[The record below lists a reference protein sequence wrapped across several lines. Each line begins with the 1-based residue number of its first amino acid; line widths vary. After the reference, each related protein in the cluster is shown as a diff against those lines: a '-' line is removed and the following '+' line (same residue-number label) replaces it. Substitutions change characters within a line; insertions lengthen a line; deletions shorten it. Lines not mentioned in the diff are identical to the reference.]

1 MKKLLKYMAVLA
13 TSVMAFGCYPDV
25 VTPDAA
31 QIPDAEA
38 FDITIDVNQE
48 TNYVTFT
55 LNNKGLVP
63 MWIFG
68 DQNVDKTANTRYAY
82 TQNGISLRF
91 REAGEHQVEVKAYN
105 SSGVSQGSVL
115 KTFVL
120 ENTYRD
126 PFNPAPYMKKLARE
140 WVWNST
146 VDGHFGCGPSTA
158 EPTSWW
164 SCGANEKA
172 DWSLYNDTMTF
183 TEDGKY
189 LFNPGE
195 DGKVYVNA
203 GFSALGTSPD
213 GNDFLVDIPAYETTY
228 TVENNWN
235 EAGVEEIWLVL
246 PAGKNLSYIPNQH
259 IYDNPRFL
267 VTELSTKEVK
277 LAADNAPNGD
287 GTISWLYNFVPAGE
301 TLSADELL
309 AGKGAEGKV
318 WVMDSAA
325 KGHLACGPSAE
336 DPAGW
341 WSANADEKAG
351 SGMYDDEITFYPDGK
366 YVYNPG
372 ADGLLYVN
380 WGVTV
385 IGPNT
390 GAEPD
395 NSIEYE
401 TVVSSYAFDGETITL
416 AENTPMIYVPSD
428 GMYATPT
435 FKVVELTEN
444 TLKLVI
450 MNEGC
455 YWQLILKARDASADE
470 PEAVAWDASIAAN
483 MWAQATP
490 TMDFWFSA
498 SDWSGGL
505 TADFVDNGN
514 GTYIVTMPEGMG
526 SDQWQGQVHF
536 ESTGIATSADKKYDF
551 QVVLLSSEDH
561 PGATIKFGKQGD
573 DNTFYCDG
581 RHPLVGGEEFIYQLA
596 DVPGKDIDNIKFS
609 LDFAGGVA
617 GSTVEISQIIICE
630 HQDDHFI
637 GAAPAPDPLD
647 PSSDANLWKGAAI
660 NITYWFADNG
670 WGQIADPELTQGD
683 NEFKLVIPEGIGA
696 SQWQGQFVFNH
707 TGIVLDP
714 AKKYDF
720 QVTLLS
726 SEDHPHV
733 TIKPCYQHPT
743 ELDGNG
749 NPADVN
755 ELFMEGA
762 LALSAYEECVYT
774 KAGLQGTDIPDLK
787 LVFDFGGAVG
797 GSEIVVSG
805 ITIQEHID

>member
-1 MKKLLKYMAVLA
+1 MAVLA
-13 TSVMAFGCYPDV
+13 ASVMAFGCYPDV
-25 VTPDAA
+25 VTPDAS

-38 FDITIDVNQE
+38 FDISIDVNQE

-105 SSGVSQGSVL
+105 SAGVSQGSVV

-158 EPTSWW
+158 DPISWW

-203 GFSALGTSPD
+203 GFTALGTSPD
-213 GNDFLVDIPAYETTY
+213 GADFLVDIPAYETTY

-246 PAGKNLSYIPNQH
+246 PAGKNLSYIPNQY
-259 IYDNPRFL
+259 IYDSPRFL
-267 VTELSTKEVK
+267 VTELSSKEVK
-277 LAADNAPNGD
+277 LAAANAPNGD
-287 GTISWLYNFVPAGE
+287 GTISWLYNFVPAGQVV
-301 TLSADELL
+301 SADELL

-336 DPAGW
+336 DPASW

-395 NSIEYE
+395 NSVAWE
-401 TVVSSYAFDGETITL
+401 TVTSSYKFDGETITL
-416 AENTPMIYVPSD
+416 AANTPMIYVPSD
-428 GMYATPT
+428 AMYATPT

-455 YWQLILKARDASADE
+455 YWQLILKARDAAADE
-470 PEAVAWDASIAAN
+470 PKAVAWDASIAAN
-483 MWAQATP
+483 MWSQANP
-490 TMDFWFSA
+490 NMAFWFSGDNWDGMA
-498 SDWSGGL
+498 IPDD
-505 TADFVDNGN
+505 TFVNNGN
-514 GTYIVTMPEGMG
+514 GTYTITMPEGMG
-526 SDQWQGQVHF
+526 GDQWKGQVHF
-536 ESTGIATSADKKYDF
+536 ESTGLSTSAGKKYDF
-551 QVVLLSSEDH
+551 QIVLVSSEDH
-561 PGATIKFGKQGD
+561 PGVTIKLSKEGD
-573 DNTFYCDG
+573 DNTFYCAD
-581 RHPLVGGEEFIYQLA
+581 RHSIAADEEFIYQLA
-596 DVPGKDIDNIKFS
+596 DMNGIDIES
-609 LDFAGGVA
+609 LRLTLDVAGGVA
-617 GSTVEISQIIICE
+617 GSTLDVSKIIICE
-630 HQDDHFI
+630 HQENHVI
-637 GAAPAPDPLD
+637 GAAPEAGALD
-647 PSSDANLWKGAAI
+647 PSSDANLWKSAAI
-660 NITYWFADNG
+660 NISYWFANND

-683 NEFKLVIPEGIGA
+683 NEFTLVIPEGIGA

-707 TGIVLDP
+707 TGIALDP

-726 SEDHPHV
+726 SENHPHV
-733 TIKPCYQHPT
+733 TIKPCWEDPNET
-743 ELDGNG
+743 DSNSK
-749 NPADVN
+749 DKN
-755 ELFMEGA
+755 ELFMEGG
-762 LALSAYEECVYT
+762 LALTAYEECVYT
-774 KAGLQGTDIPDLK
+774 KTGLQGTDIPDLK

-805 ITIQEHID
+805 ITIQEHKD

>member
-25 VTPDAA
+25 VTPDAT

-105 SSGVSQGSVL
+105 SAGVSQGSVV
-115 KTFVL
+115 KNFVL
-120 ENTYRD
+120 ENDYRD
-126 PFNPAPYMKKLARE
+126 PFDPTPYMKKLARE

-158 EPTSWW
+158 DPSSWW

-172 DWSLYNDTMTF
+172 AWSLYNDTMTF

-228 TVENNWN
+228 TVESNWN

-267 VTELSTKEVK
+267 VTGLSTKEVK

-287 GTISWLYNFVPAGE
+287 GTISWLYNFVPAGSVGGGDE
-301 TLSADELL
+301 T
-309 AGKGAEGKV
+309 
-318 WVMDSAA
+318 
-325 KGHLACGPSAE
+325 
-336 DPAGW
+336 PA
-341 WSANADEKAG
+341 
-351 SGMYDDEITFYPDGK
+351 T
-366 YVYNPG
+366 
-372 ADGLLYVN
+372 
-380 WGVTV
+380 
-385 IGPNT
+385 
-390 GAEPD
+390 
-395 NSIEYE
+395 
-401 TVVSSYAFDGETITL
+401 
-416 AENTPMIYVPSD
+416 
-428 GMYATPT
+428 
-435 FKVVELTEN
+435 
-444 TLKLVI
+444 
-450 MNEGC
+450 
-455 YWQLILKARDASADE
+455 
-470 PEAVAWDASIAAN
+470 AWDASIAAN

-490 TMDFWFSA
+490 TMGFWFSA

-505 TADFVDNGN
+505 VADFVDNGN
-514 GTYIVTMPEGMG
+514 GTYTVTMPEGMG

-573 DNTFYCDG
+573 DDTFYCDG

-630 HQDDHFI
+630 HQDDHFV
-637 GAAPAPDPLD
+637 GETPAPDPLD
-647 PSSDANLWKGAAI
+647 PSSDANLWKSAAI
-660 NITYWFADNG
+660 NISYWFADNG
-670 WGQIADPELTQGD
+670 WAQIADPALTQGD
-683 NEFKLVIPEGIGA
+683 NEFKLVIPEGTGA

-743 ELDGNG
+743 ELDENG

-774 KAGLQGTDIPDLK
+774 KTGLQGTDIPDLK
-787 LVFDFGGAVG
+787 LVFDFAGAAG

>member
-120 ENTYRD
+120 ENDYRD
-126 PFNPAPYMKKLARE
+126 PFDPAPYMKKLARE

-213 GNDFLVDIPAYETTY
+213 GADFLVDIPAYETTY

-246 PAGKNLSYIPNQH
+246 PTGKNLSYIPNQH

-287 GTISWLYNFVPAGE
+287 GTISWLYNFVPAGSVGGGDE
-301 TLSADELL
+301 T
-309 AGKGAEGKV
+309 
-318 WVMDSAA
+318 
-325 KGHLACGPSAE
+325 
-336 DPAGW
+336 PA
-341 WSANADEKAG
+341 
-351 SGMYDDEITFYPDGK
+351 T
-366 YVYNPG
+366 
-372 ADGLLYVN
+372 
-380 WGVTV
+380 
-385 IGPNT
+385 
-390 GAEPD
+390 
-395 NSIEYE
+395 
-401 TVVSSYAFDGETITL
+401 
-416 AENTPMIYVPSD
+416 
-428 GMYATPT
+428 
-435 FKVVELTEN
+435 
-444 TLKLVI
+444 
-450 MNEGC
+450 
-455 YWQLILKARDASADE
+455 
-470 PEAVAWDASIAAN
+470 AWDASIAAN

-490 TMDFWFSA
+490 TMGFWFSA

>member
-1 MKKLLKYMAVLA
+1 MKKLLKYMAGLA
-13 TSVMAFGCYPDV
+13 ASVMAFGCYPDV

-68 DQNVDKTANTRYAY
+68 EQNVDKTANTRHAY

-120 ENTYRD
+120 ENDYRD
-126 PFNPAPYMKKLARE
+126 PFDPAPYMKKLARE

-158 EPTSWW
+158 DPTSWW

-213 GNDFLVDIPAYETTY
+213 GADFLVDIPAYETTY

-246 PAGKNLSYIPNQH
+246 PARKNLSYIPNQH

-267 VTELSTKEVK
+267 VTKLSTKEVK

-287 GTISWLYNFVPAGE
+287 GTISWLYNFVPAGSVGGGDE
-301 TLSADELL
+301 T
-309 AGKGAEGKV
+309 
-318 WVMDSAA
+318 
-325 KGHLACGPSAE
+325 
-336 DPAGW
+336 PA
-341 WSANADEKAG
+341 
-351 SGMYDDEITFYPDGK
+351 T
-366 YVYNPG
+366 
-372 ADGLLYVN
+372 
-380 WGVTV
+380 
-385 IGPNT
+385 
-390 GAEPD
+390 
-395 NSIEYE
+395 
-401 TVVSSYAFDGETITL
+401 
-416 AENTPMIYVPSD
+416 
-428 GMYATPT
+428 
-435 FKVVELTEN
+435 
-444 TLKLVI
+444 
-450 MNEGC
+450 
-455 YWQLILKARDASADE
+455 
-470 PEAVAWDASIAAN
+470 AWDASIAAN

-490 TMDFWFSA
+490 TMGFWFSA

-670 WGQIADPELTQGD
+670 WGQIADPELTRGD

-707 TGIVLDP
+707 TGIALDP

-743 ELDGNG
+743 ELDENN

-774 KAGLQGTDIPDLK
+774 KTGLQGTDIPDLK

>member
-13 TSVMAFGCYPDV
+13 ASVMAFGCYPDV

-31 QIPDAEA
+31 QLPDAEA
-38 FDITIDVNQE
+38 FDISIDVNQE

-105 SSGVSQGSVL
+105 SAGVSQGSVV

-120 ENTYRD
+120 ENDYRD
-126 PFNPAPYMKKLARE
+126 PFDPSPYMRKLAKE

-158 EPTSWW
+158 DPLSWW

-203 GFSALGTSPD
+203 GFTALGTSPD
-213 GNDFLVDIPAYETTY
+213 GADFLVDIPAYETTY

-246 PAGKNLSYIPNQH
+246 PAGKNLSYIPNQY
-259 IYDNPRFL
+259 IYDSPRFL
-267 VTELSTKEVK
+267 VTELSSKEVK
-277 LAADNAPNGD
+277 LAAANAPNGD
-287 GTISWLYNFVPAGE
+287 GTISWLYNFVPAG
-301 TLSADELL
+301 SVGGD
-309 AGKGAEGKV
+309 
-318 WVMDSAA
+318 
-325 KGHLACGPSAE
+325 
-336 DPAGW
+336 
-341 WSANADEKAG
+341 
-351 SGMYDDEITFYPDGK
+351 
-366 YVYNPG
+366 
-372 ADGLLYVN
+372 
-380 WGVTV
+380 
-385 IGPNT
+385 
-390 GAEPD
+390 
-395 NSIEYE
+395 E
-401 TVVSSYAFDGETITL
+401 TVVT
-416 AENTPMIYVPSD
+416 
-428 GMYATPT
+428 
-435 FKVVELTEN
+435 
-444 TLKLVI
+444 
-450 MNEGC
+450 
-455 YWQLILKARDASADE
+455 
-470 PEAVAWDASIAAN
+470 AWDASIAAN

-490 TMDFWFSA
+490 TMGFWFSA

-505 TADFVDNGN
+505 AADFVDNGD
-514 GTYIVTMPEGMG
+514 GSYVVTMPEGMG

-581 RHPLVGGEEFIYQLA
+581 RHPLVGGEEFVYQLA
-596 DVPGKDIDNIKFS
+596 NVDGKDIDNIKFS

-617 GSTVEISQIIICE
+617 GSTVEISKIIICE
-630 HQDDHFI
+630 HQDDHFV
-637 GAAPAPDPLD
+637 GEAPAPDLLD

-660 NITYWFADNG
+660 NISYWFANDS
-670 WGQIADPELTQGD
+670 WGQIADPALTQGD
-683 NEFKLVIPEGIGA
+683 NEFTLVIPEGIGA
-696 SQWQGQFVFNH
+696 SQWQGQFIFNH
-707 TGIVLDP
+707 TGIALDP

-733 TIKPCYQHPT
+733 TIKPCWEDPSVT
-743 ELDGNG
+743 DNSK
-749 NPADVN
+749 DKN
-755 ELFMEGA
+755 ELFMEGG
-762 LALSAYEECVYT
+762 LALIADEECVFT
-774 KAGLQGTDIPDLK
+774 KTGLQGTDIPDLK

>member
-1 MKKLLKYMAVLA
+1 MAVLA

-31 QIPDAEA
+31 QLPDAEA

-105 SSGVSQGSVL
+105 SAGVSQGSIL

-120 ENTYRD
+120 ENDYRD
-126 PFNPAPYMKKLARE
+126 PFDPSPYMRKLAKE

-158 EPTSWW
+158 DPVSWW

-213 GNDFLVDIPAYETTY
+213 GADFLVDIAVYETTY

-287 GTISWLYNFVPAGE
+287 GTISWLYNFVPAG
-301 TLSADELL
+301 SVGGD
-309 AGKGAEGKV
+309 
-318 WVMDSAA
+318 
-325 KGHLACGPSAE
+325 
-336 DPAGW
+336 
-341 WSANADEKAG
+341 
-351 SGMYDDEITFYPDGK
+351 
-366 YVYNPG
+366 
-372 ADGLLYVN
+372 
-380 WGVTV
+380 
-385 IGPNT
+385 
-390 GAEPD
+390 
-395 NSIEYE
+395 E
-401 TVVSSYAFDGETITL
+401 TV
-416 AENTPMIYVPSD
+416 
-428 GMYATPT
+428 AT
-435 FKVVELTEN
+435 
-444 TLKLVI
+444 
-450 MNEGC
+450 
-455 YWQLILKARDASADE
+455 
-470 PEAVAWDASIAAN
+470 AWDASIAAN
-483 MWAQATP
+483 MWAKATP
-490 TMDFWFSA
+490 TMGFWFSA
-498 SDWSGGL
+498 SDWSGAL

-514 GTYIVTMPEGMG
+514 GKYTVTMPEGMG

-536 ESTGIATSADKKYDF
+536 ESTGVATSADKNYDF

-630 HQDDHFI
+630 HQADHFV
-637 GAAPAPDPLD
+637 GEAPAPDPLD
-647 PSSDANLWKGAAI
+647 PSSDANLWKSAAI
-660 NITYWFADNG
+660 NISYWFADGG
-670 WGQIADPELTQGD
+670 WVQIADPALTQGD
-683 NEFKLVIPEGIGA
+683 NEFTLVIPEGIGA
-696 SQWQGQFVFNH
+696 SQWQGQFVFNN
-707 TGIVLDP
+707 TGIAIDP
-714 AKKYDF
+714 SKKYDF

-733 TIKPCYQHPT
+733 TIKPCYS
-743 ELDGNG
+743 NG
-749 NPADVN
+749 SEDVN
-755 ELFMEGA
+755 EIFMEGA
-762 LALSAYEECVYT
+762 LALLADEECVYT
-774 KAGLQGTDIPDLK
+774 KTGLQGTDIPDLK

-805 ITIQEHID
+805 ITIQEHKD

>member
-1 MKKLLKYMAVLA
+1 MKKLLKYMAGLA
-13 TSVMAFGCYPDV
+13 ASVMAFGCYPDV

-38 FDITIDVNQE
+38 FDIAIDVNQE

-68 DQNVDKTANTRYAY
+68 DRNIDKTANTRYAY

-105 SSGVSQGSVL
+105 SAGVSQGSVV

-120 ENTYRD
+120 ENDYRD
-126 PFNPAPYMKKLARE
+126 PFDPSPYMKKLARE

-158 EPTSWW
+158 DPVSWW
-164 SCGANEKA
+164 SCDANEKA

-213 GNDFLVDIPAYETTY
+213 GNDFLVDIAAYETTY

-246 PAGKNLSYIPNQH
+246 PAGKNLSYIPNRH
-259 IYDNPRFL
+259 IYDSPRFL

-277 LAADNAPNGD
+277 FAADNAPNGD
-287 GTISWLYNFVPAGE
+287 GTISWLYNFVPAG
-301 TLSADELL
+301 SA
-309 AGKGAEGKV
+309 GG
-318 WVMDSAA
+318 
-325 KGHLACGPSAE
+325 
-336 DPAGW
+336 
-341 WSANADEKAG
+341 
-351 SGMYDDEITFYPDGK
+351 DDETK
-366 YVYNPG
+366 
-372 ADGLLYVN
+372 
-380 WGVTV
+380 
-385 IGPNT
+385 
-390 GAEPD
+390 
-395 NSIEYE
+395 
-401 TVVSSYAFDGETITL
+401 
-416 AENTPMIYVPSD
+416 
-428 GMYATPT
+428 
-435 FKVVELTEN
+435 
-444 TLKLVI
+444 
-450 MNEGC
+450 
-455 YWQLILKARDASADE
+455 
-470 PEAVAWDASIAAN
+470 AVAWDASIAAN
-483 MWAQATP
+483 MWAKATP
-490 TMDFWFSA
+490 TMGFWFSA
-498 SDWSGGL
+498 SDWSGAL

-514 GTYIVTMPEGMG
+514 GTYTVTMPEGMG

-536 ESTGIATSADKKYDF
+536 ESTGIATSADKNYDF

-561 PGATIKFGKQGD
+561 PGATVKFGKQGD

-581 RHPLVGGEEFIYQLA
+581 RHPLVGGEDFIYQLA

-617 GSTVEISQIIICE
+617 GSTVEISRIIICE

-637 GAAPAPDPLD
+637 GVAPAPEPLD
-647 PSSDANLWKGAAI
+647 PSSDANLWKSATI
-660 NITYWFADNG
+660 DISYWFADNG
-670 WGQIADPELTQGD
+670 WGQIADPALTQGD

-707 TGIVLDP
+707 TGIALDP

-733 TIKPCYQHPT
+733 TIKPCYSNGT
-743 ELDGNG
+743 E
-749 NPADVN
+749 DVN
-755 ELFMEGA
+755 EIFMESA
-762 LALSAYEECVYT
+762 LALFADEECVYT
-774 KAGLQGTDIPDLK
+774 KTGLQGTDIPDLK

-805 ITIQEHID
+805 ITIQEHMD